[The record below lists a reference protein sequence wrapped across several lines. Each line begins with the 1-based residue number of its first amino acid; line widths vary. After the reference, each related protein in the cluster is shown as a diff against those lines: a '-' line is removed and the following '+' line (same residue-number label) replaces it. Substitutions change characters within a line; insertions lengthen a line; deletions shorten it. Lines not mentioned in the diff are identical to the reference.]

1 MQQQTGNPSGWAI
14 GWTAFAAMTMIM
26 MGCWWLMSGIVAIVN
41 PDFYVAT
48 ADYVFKFDAKA
59 WGWTHVLTGLVIL
72 AAGFG
77 LFSGASWARTIGI
90 IMALLAG
97 LLAFA
102 WLPWQPVW
110 GAIKIAISMLVIWA
124 LTTQGRASTE

>member
-1 MQQQTGNPSGWAI
+1 MQTDTQIGWAV

-26 MGCWWLMSGIVAIVN
+26 MGCWWLTRGLVAVVN

-48 ADYVFKFDAKA
+48 VDWVFKFDAKT
-59 WGWTHVLTGLVIL
+59 WGWIHLLIGLVVL
-72 AAGFG
+72 AAGYG
-77 LFSGASWARTIGI
+77 LFSGAVWARTIGV

-110 GAIKIAISMLVIWA
+110 GAIKIGISLFVMWA
-124 LTTQGRASTE
+124 LTVHGRDITA